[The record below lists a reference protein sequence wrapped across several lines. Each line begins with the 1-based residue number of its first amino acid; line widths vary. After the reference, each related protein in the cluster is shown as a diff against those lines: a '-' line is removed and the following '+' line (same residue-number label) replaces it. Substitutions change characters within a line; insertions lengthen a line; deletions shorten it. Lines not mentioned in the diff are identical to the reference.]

1 MDWLKFAELVR
12 KVNFDVLDG
21 TITEAELQKRID
33 NREPLFTSLEEY
45 QAAFTL
51 RKLALKEIED
61 ALTYTIISLG
71 KLQGGLNY
79 GATHGKDLSLSD
91 LMNVIE
97 LSEEDTKFEI
107 DRLKNALRLFQLIE
121 PLSQALARE
130 AAVLM
135 DEDIYL
141 AVKGQMLK
149 SFASL
154 KDDGEEAPCKAKH

>member
-1 MDWLKFAELVR
+1 MDWFKFAELVR

-21 TITEAELQKRID
+21 TMTEAELQKRID
-33 NREPLFTSLEEY
+33 NREPIFTSLEEY
-45 QAAFTL
+45 QAAFAL

-61 ALTYTIISLG
+61 ALTYTIQSLG

-79 GATHGKDLSLSD
+79 GVTHGKDLSRAD

-97 LSEEDTKFEI
+97 LSEDDTKLEI
-107 DRLKNALRLFQLIE
+107 DRLMTALQLFQMIE

-149 SFASL
+149 NFASL
-154 KDDGEEAPCKAKH
+154 KDVGKEAPCKAKH